1 MKITVVK
8 KDEKINIDSTCYPV
22 WEKAGW
28 KKVDE
33 NTQENKKA
41 SK

>member
-8 KDEKINIDSTCYPV
+8 EEKTINIDSNCFPA

-28 KKVDE
+28 KKATE
-33 NTQENKKA
+33 NTQDNKKA